1 MTHERIEHGL
11 RAELPEDESRYVA
24 RPLPASVAEARASVG
39 SRRAEPRTGV
49 MAATAGL
56 VAVGIVAA
64 VVTWTALQASQSGG
78 PGTGSGILPSA
89 TANPSASPAGI
100 AGCRGMDFAV
110 ASDPWD
116 SAAGSRGTVIV
127 FRLVDSTV
135 SCTLPTQ
142 LTGRITDA
150 GGAVLVTGTS
160 PAMPPESRIAA
171 GTQLELGVSW
181 SNWCGA
187 APAEPLMLEIR
198 LATDDA
204 WIPMIPPVGSTIL
217 IPPCM
222 GNGQPAALNLTDF
235 QPSDR
240 PPIEG

>member
-11 RAELPEDESRYVA
+11 RAELPEDEERYIA

-39 SRRAEPRTGV
+39 SRTTVSRTGV

-64 VVTWTALQASQSGG
+64 VVTWTALQAAR
-78 PGTGSGILPSA
+78 PDGTGTGTGDLPSA
-89 TANPSASPAGI
+89 TANPSTSPAGI
-100 AGCRGMDFAV
+100 TGCRGMDFAV

-135 SCTLPTQ
+135 SCRLPTE

-150 GGAVLVTGTS
+150 SGAVLVTGTS
-160 PAMPPESRIAA
+160 PAMPAESQIAA
-171 GTQLELGVSW
+171 GTQLEVGVSW

-187 APAEPLMLEIR
+187 PPVEPITLEIR
-198 LATDDA
+198 LAGDDA

-222 GNGQPAALNLTDF
+222 GSGQPAALNLTDF
-235 QPSDR
+235 QPSNR

>member
-1 MTHERIEHGL
+1 
-11 RAELPEDESRYVA
+11 
-24 RPLPASVAEARASVG
+24 
-39 SRRAEPRTGV
+39 
-49 MAATAGL
+49 
-56 VAVGIVAA
+56 
-64 VVTWTALQASQSGG
+64 
-78 PGTGSGILPSA
+78 
-89 TANPSASPAGI
+89 
-100 AGCRGMDFAV
+100 MDFAV

-127 FRLVDSTV
+127 FRLVDSTA
-135 SCTLPTQ
+135 SCTLPTE

-150 GGAVLVTGTS
+150 SGAVLVTGIS
-160 PAMPPESRIAA
+160 PAMDAAEVVA

-187 APAEPLMLEIR
+187 APAEPLTLEIR
-198 LATDDA
+198 LAGDDA

-217 IPPCM
+217 VPPCM
-222 GNGQPAALNLTDF
+222 GSGQPAALNLTGF